1 VNAPRAANK
10 FLRCPRYQSD
20 ILKTS
25 TVVPSAWFSPS
36 RPRAAQSRTD
46 RECDTLQHLMAVWLG
61 TPWLSPAKR
70 DRVVPCLD
78 LEDETG

>member
-1 VNAPRAANK
+1 MRGRLATVIKRAA
-10 FLRCPRYQSD
+10 LRFIFGETSGSKR
-20 ILKTS
+20 LK
-25 TVVPSAWFSPS
+25 
-36 RPRAAQSRTD
+36 
-46 RECDTLQHLMAVWLG
+46 EWLG

>member
-1 VNAPRAANK
+1 MG
-10 FLRCPRYQSD
+10 LS
-20 ILKTS
+20 
-25 TVVPSAWFSPS
+25 VVGITGTIY
-36 RPRAAQSRTD
+36 RGTERIQSRTD